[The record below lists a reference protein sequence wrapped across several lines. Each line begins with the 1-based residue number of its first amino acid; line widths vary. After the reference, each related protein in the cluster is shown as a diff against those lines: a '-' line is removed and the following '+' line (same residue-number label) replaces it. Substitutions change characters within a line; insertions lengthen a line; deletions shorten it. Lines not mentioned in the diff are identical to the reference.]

1 MGSRGMVRLSLELGA
16 IMYLPATYQA
26 ALFLMIL
33 SMLCWGSWANTLKL
47 CPGYRFQLFYW
58 DYVIGL
64 FLGALAWGLTG
75 GSLGGTGR
83 GFLADI
89 TGVPLLPMLWAACG
103 GIIFN
108 IANLLL
114 VAAIDVAGL
123 AVAFPVG
130 IGLALI
136 VGTVSSYFVHPAAN
150 PLLLFGGVALVTVAI
165 LLDAAA
171 YRKRESEAQSTTT
184 RGIVLSLV
192 AGLLMGSF
200 YPLVAHAMTGDPR
213 MPGIPTPGPYAVA
226 FFFAIGVIV
235 STIPANL
242 ALMAHPLDGKPPVDG
257 ADYGRA
263 SMGWHIAG
271 ILGGFIWCTGAV
283 SNFVASQAHVNI
295 GPAVSY
301 SIGQGATMISAC
313 WGVFV
318 WREFAGAP
326 HSAKTLL
333 FLMFLFF
340 LLGLGSIAVAPLY

>member
-1 MGSRGMVRLSLELGA
+1 MF
-16 IMYLPATYQA
+16 LPESYQA

-64 FLGALAWGLTG
+64 TLGAILWGLTAGSTGHSGQSFFAAVAATPLDTIVWAVAG
-75 GSLGGTGR
+75 G
-83 GFLADI
+83 
-89 TGVPLLPMLWAACG
+89 VV
-103 GIIFN
+103 FN
-108 IANLLL
+108 VANLLL

-136 VGTVSSYFVHPAAN
+136 VGSVSSYIFKPAGN
-150 PLLLFGGVALVTVAI
+150 PVLLFAGIALVTVAI
-165 LLDAAA
+165 ILDAAA
-171 YRKRESEAQSTTT
+171 YRKREALAPATT
-184 RGIVLSLV
+184 RGIVLCLV
-192 AGLLMGSF
+192 AGVLMGGW
-200 YPLVAHAMTGDPR
+200 YPIATHGLSASSG
-213 MPGIPTPGPYAVA
+213 PGPYSIAL
-226 FFFAIGVIV
+226 FFAIGVLL

-242 ALMAHPLDGKPPVDG
+242 LLMARPLDGKPPVDG
-257 ADYGRA
+257 SGYWKA
-263 SMGWHIAG
+263 SFGWHLAG
-271 ILGGFIWCTGAV
+271 IFGGIIWCVGAV
-283 SNFVASQAHVNI
+283 SNFVASVAHLDHPI

-326 HSAKTLL
+326 RSARLL
-333 FLMFLFF
+333 LVFMFLFF
-340 LLGLGSIAVAPLY
+340 LLGLGSIAIAPLH